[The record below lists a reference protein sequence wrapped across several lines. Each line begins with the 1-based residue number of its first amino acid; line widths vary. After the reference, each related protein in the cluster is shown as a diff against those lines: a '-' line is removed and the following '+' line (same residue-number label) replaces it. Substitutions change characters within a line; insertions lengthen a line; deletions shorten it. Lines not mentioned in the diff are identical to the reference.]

1 MNVYTYMQI
10 LRSPEEG
17 VRYPGLGVTGSCE
30 IPDAELYSCL
40 LKDPQVLFTVESSL
54 QPYPAPRLTFFSWKT
69 SVILCRDKGIKDKQ
83 HILPLNFNR
92 QYLLVLEGHPFPKMA
107 EVVQS

>member
-1 MNVYTYMQI
+1 MQV

-17 VRYPGLGVTGSCE
+17 VRYPGPGVTGSCE
-30 IPDAELYSCL
+30 IPDVVADVELYSCP

-54 QPYPAPRLTFFSWKT
+54 QPHPAPRLTFFSWKT
-69 SVILCRDKGIKDKQ
+69 SVILCRDKGIRDKQ
-83 HILPLNFNR
+83 NILPLNINH
-92 QYLLVLEGHPFPKMA
+92 QYLLVLEGHTFPKMA